1 VWTEQTLHTN
11 GKFDTRTW
19 VSGEQS
25 LPHGN
30 VQHAPEDAKLL
41 VYRRRLQNSFLSES
55 KGRLDSDSLAET
67 ISQVE
72 FYVVGSEVHQTARR
86 ESTFEVLH
94 GT

>member
-1 VWTEQTLHTN
+1 MGWPEQL
-11 GKFDTRTW
+11 F
-19 VSGEQS
+19 
-25 LPHGN
+25 PHGN

-72 FYVVGSEVHQTARR
+72 PYIVGSEVH
-86 ESTFEVLH
+86 
-94 GT
+94 